1 MFDLRSEW
9 FTDLG
14 DPSRGVLLN
23 ILWAQ
28 ILKALHESQKQSLI
42 FVLIS
47 EYKRTP
53 ESAGPGIPDERAYLH
68 GLWSR
73 CHPHHRQPKGVERCS
88 KRQGLS
94 FSFPWELESWCD
106 IVITNILCLIFL
118 ADPHVCF
125 YVTRAV
131 WLHFFL
137 QATFLLSVTLSFL
150 LHWVVSFFSSSCA
163 SAQSPLPPLYLWA
176 SRPQTFVSQSLRFSM
191 HTWVNFSKRSN
202 CACVMKADGS
212 EHCSL
217 QLGWMGRA
225 HRDHTLSQ
233 VLRTADQ
240 VVGRNWELGESCFT
254 GILCTQHDFCCFMSL
269 WMYYCITGEWW
280 VFSLRK

>member
-1 MFDLRSEW
+1 MSHRNKASFLFLFQNTSGHLSQQDL
-9 FTDLG
+9 
-14 DPSRGVLLN
+14 
-23 ILWAQ
+23 
-28 ILKALHESQKQSLI
+28 ESQMKELI
-42 FVLIS
+42 YMDSDLVVTPIIDNPKVWKDALRDEGWALAF
-47 EYKRTP
+47 P
-53 ESAGPGIPDERAYLH
+53 ESCTPGVI
-68 GLWSR
+68 
-73 CHPHHRQPKGVERCS
+73 
-88 KRQGLS
+88 LS
-94 FSFPWELESWCD
+94 SQIFFALFSWL
-106 IVITNILCLIFL
+106 ILCLL
-118 ADPHVCF
+118 LCHSCCV
-125 YVTRAV
+125 
-131 WLHFFL
+131 
-137 QATFLLSVTLSFL
+137 ATFLSVLSVTLSFL
-150 LHWVVSFFSSSCA
+150 LHWVVRFFSSSSA
-163 SAQSPLPPLYLWA
+163 SAQSSLPPLHLWA

-240 VVGRNWELGESCFT
+240 MVGRHWELGESCFT